1 MDGRNLVTSMSNPIP
16 QSHAK
21 NEEYQQSRPSESRVA
36 FRVARAEQWDT
47 VALNLDKLRWW
58 GKHYQSLLAKTYQF
72 VVPSDVAVLELGC
85 GQGDLLSALKPELG
99 VGIDISIEMLRMAK
113 SRHPHLEFIQADAQ
127 FIPFS
132 QDFDAVILSDLANDL
147 WDVQT
152 VFENLQSVTHSRTR
166 IILNTYSRLWELPLS
181 VAQSLRL
188 AKPVLEQN
196 WFTVDDLNGLFRIA
210 GFEVIRV
217 WQEIMFPLRLPL
229 LSPLANRVMV
239 RFWPLRH
246 LAMTNFIIARL
257 SPKQIQRE
265 ESPSMSVIV
274 PARNEAGNIAG
285 VFERLPSKGRNIEL
299 IFVEGHSQDQTWR
312 TIGEEIRLHPDVPA
326 QLFKQDGVGKADAVR
341 LGFAHAR
348 GDMLAILDADLS
360 VAPEDLP
367 RFFDVLVSGEGE
379 FVNGV
384 RLTYPME
391 REAMRFSNLLGNKLF
406 GWAFSWLLGQKI
418 RDTLCGTKVLWKSDY
433 DRIAENRSYFGDFDP
448 FGDFDLLFGAAKLNL
463 RIVDLPIRY
472 RRRRY
477 GQTNIQRWR
486 HGWLLLRMVIFAMRR
501 LKFV

>member
-1 MDGRNLVTSMSNPIP
+1 MHRRNLVIQMSSQIP
-16 QSHAK
+16 KSHAK
-21 NEEYQQSRPSESRVA
+21 NEEHQLGRPSESRVA
-36 FRVARAEQWDT
+36 FRVARAEHWDT
-47 VALNLDKLRWW
+47 VALSLHKLHWW
-58 GKHYQSLLAKTYQF
+58 GKHYQSLLAKAYKF
-72 VVPSDVAVLELGC
+72 VVPSDLTVLELGC
-85 GQGDLLSALKPELG
+85 GEGDLLAALKPELG

-113 SRHPHLEFIQADAQ
+113 SRHPHLKLIQADAQ
-127 FIPFS
+127 FIPVTKR
-132 QDFDAVILSDLANDL
+132 FDSIILSDLANDL

-152 VFENLQSVTHSRTR
+152 VFKNLQRVAYSRTR
-166 IILNTYSRLWELPLS
+166 IILNSYSRLWEFPLA
-181 VAQSLRL
+181 VARSLRL
-188 AKPVLEQN
+188 AKPVLQQN
-196 WFTVDDLNGLFRIA
+196 WFTVDDVNGLFRIA
-210 GFEVIRV
+210 GFQVIRV
-217 WQEIMFPLRLPL
+217 WQEIMFPLRIPL
-229 LSPLANRVMV
+229 ISPLANRVMV

-246 LAMTNFIIARL
+246 LAMTNFIIARP
-257 SPKQIQRE
+257 SPTQIQRE

-285 VFERLPSKGRNIEL
+285 VFERLPSKRRNIEL

-312 TIGEEIRLHPDVPA
+312 TISEEIRLHPDVPA

-341 LGFAHAR
+341 LGFAHAT

-367 RFFDVLVSGEGE
+367 RFFDVLASGEGE

-391 REAMRFSNLLGNKLF
+391 REAMRFSNLIGNKLF
-406 GWAFSWLLGQKI
+406 GWAFSWLLGQNI

-433 DRIAENRSYFGDFDP
+433 ERIADNRSYFGDFDP

-486 HGWLLLRMVIFAMRR
+486 HGWLLLRMVVFAMRR
-501 LKFV
+501 LKFA

>member
-1 MDGRNLVTSMSNPIP
+1 
-16 QSHAK
+16 
-21 NEEYQQSRPSESRVA
+21 
-36 FRVARAEQWDT
+36 
-47 VALNLDKLRWW
+47 
-58 GKHYQSLLAKTYQF
+58 
-72 VVPSDVAVLELGC
+72 
-85 GQGDLLSALKPELG
+85 
-99 VGIDISIEMLRMAK
+99 
-113 SRHPHLEFIQADAQ
+113 
-127 FIPFS
+127 
-132 QDFDAVILSDLANDL
+132 
-147 WDVQT
+147 
-152 VFENLQSVTHSRTR
+152 
-166 IILNTYSRLWELPLS
+166 
-181 VAQSLRL
+181 
-188 AKPVLEQN
+188 
-196 WFTVDDLNGLFRIA
+196 
-210 GFEVIRV
+210 
-217 WQEIMFPLRLPL
+217 
-229 LSPLANRVMV
+229 
-239 RFWPLRH
+239 
-246 LAMTNFIIARL
+246 
-257 SPKQIQRE
+257 
-265 ESPSMSVIV
+265 MSVIV

-312 TIGEEIRLHPDVPA
+312 TILDEIRLHPDVPA

-341 LGFAHAR
+341 LGFAHAT

-367 RFFDVLVSGEGE
+367 RFFDVLASGEGE

-391 REAMRFSNLLGNKLF
+391 REAMRFSNLIGNKLF
-406 GWAFSWLLGQKI
+406 GWAFSWLLGQKV

-433 DRIAENRSYFGDFDP
+433 ERIADNRSYFGDFDP

-486 HGWLLLRMVIFAMRR
+486 HGWLLLRMVVFAMRR

>member
-1 MDGRNLVTSMSNPIP
+1 MSSPTPRN
-16 QSHAK
+16 HAE
-21 NEEYQQSRPSESRVA
+21 NAEYQQSRPSESRVA
-36 FRVARAEQWDT
+36 FRAARAEHWDR
-47 VALNLDKLRWW
+47 VALNMDKLHWW
-58 GKHYQSLLAKTYQF
+58 GKHYRSLLAKAYNF
-72 VVPSDVAVLELGC
+72 VVPPDLAVLELGC
-85 GQGDLLSALKPELG
+85 GQGDLLASLKPELG
-99 VGIDISIEMLRMAK
+99 VGIDISIEMLQRARA
-113 SRHPHLEFIQADAQ
+113 RHPHLELVQADAQ

-132 QDFDAVILSDLANDL
+132 KRFDAVILSDLVNDL

-152 VFENLQSVTHSRTR
+152 VFKNLQIVVHSRTR
-166 IILNTYSRLWELPLS
+166 IILNSYSRLWELPL
-181 VAQSLRL
+181 AIARRLRL
-188 AKPVLEQN
+188 AKPVLLQN
-196 WFTVDDLNGLFRIA
+196 WLTVDDVNGLFRIT

-217 WQEIMFPLRLPL
+217 WQEIMFPLKIPL
-229 LSPLANRVMV
+229 ISPLANRVLV

-246 LAMTNFIIARL
+246 LAITNFIIARP
-257 SPKQIQRE
+257 SPKQNKRE
-265 ESPSMSVIV
+265 KLPTVSVIV
-274 PARNEAGNIAG
+274 PARNEAGNIAE
-285 VFERLPSKGRNIEL
+285 VFERLPTKGSNIEL

-312 TIGEEIRLHPDVPA
+312 TIHDQIRLRPDVPA
-326 QLFKQDGVGKADAVR
+326 QLFKQNGDGKADAVR
-341 LGFAHAR
+341 LGFAHAK

-367 RFFDVLVSGEGE
+367 RFFEVLASGEGE

-391 REAMRFSNLLGNKLF
+391 QEAMRTLNQIGNKLF
-406 GWAFSWLLGQKI
+406 GWTFSWLLGQKI

-433 DRIAENRSYFGDFDP
+433 ERIAENRSYFGDFDP

-463 RIVDLPIRY
+463 KIVDIPIRY

-501 LKFV
+501 IKFV

>member
-1 MDGRNLVTSMSNPIP
+1 MDGRNLVTRMGSPIP
-16 QSHAK
+16 QSPAK
-21 NEEYQQSRPSESRVA
+21 NENYQTSSPSESRVA
-36 FRVARAEQWDT
+36 FRVARAEHWDT
-47 VALNLDKLRWW
+47 VALDLEKLHSW

-72 VVPSDVAVLELGC
+72 VVPPDLAVLELGC
-85 GQGDLLSALKPELG
+85 GQGDLLAALQPEFG
-99 VGIDISIEMLRMAK
+99 VGIDISIEMLRMAQ

-127 FIPFS
+127 FIPFI

-152 VFENLQSVTHSRTR
+152 VFENLQSVAHSRTR

-188 AKPVLEQN
+188 AKPVLQQN
-196 WFTVDDLNGLFRIA
+196 WFTVDDLDGLFRIA

-229 LSPLANRVMV
+229 ISPLANRVMV

-312 TIGEEIRLHPDVPA
+312 TIGEEIRLHPDIPA
-326 QLFKQDGVGKADAVR
+326 QRFKQDGVGKADAVR
-341 LGFAHAR
+341 LGFAHAK

-367 RFFDVLVSGEGE
+367 RFFDVLASGEGE

-391 REAMRFSNLLGNKLF
+391 REAMRFSNLVGNKLF
-406 GWAFSWLLGQKI
+406 GWAFSWLLGQKV

-433 DRIAENRSYFGDFDP
+433 ERIAENRSYFGDFDP

-486 HGWLLLRMVIFAMRR
+486 HGWLLLRMVVFAMRR